1 MKVKLMRAVKSFELD
16 DSDVGTFTCYGS
28 KFDVVDQANEVVVKG
43 AFIDSLQRHQE
54 LGTMPIMLW
63 NHDTDEII
71 GKWVEAEEDEVGLKL
86 KGKFNLNTA
95 EGKRRYEELKHGDL
109 NGFSIG
115 YWFDPA
121 DTETIDDVT
130 YLKKIHLQEVSLV
143 PFPCNEEAQV
153 LEVKSVQSEAS
164 DAVNKEE
171 QVQVQEEQYKPL
183 FKRSDVEAF
192 AKRLKRIAKKNNK

>member
-1 MKVKLMRAVKSFELD
+1 MRAVKSFELD
-16 DSDVGTFTCYGS
+16 DSEIGTFTCYGS

-86 KGKFNLNTA
+86 KGKFNLNTD

-121 DTETIDDVT
+121 DTETIDDIT
-130 YLKKIHLQEVSLV
+130 YLKRVHLQEVSLV

-153 LEVKSVQSEAS
+153 LEVKSVQS

-171 QVQVQEEQYKPL
+171 QVQVQVQEEQYKPL

>member
-1 MKVKLMRAVKSFELD
+1 MKVKLMRVVKSFKLD
-16 DSDVGTFTCYGS
+16 DSEIGTFTCYGS

-86 KGKFNLNTA
+86 KGKFNLNTD

-121 DTETIDDVT
+121 DTETIDDIT
-130 YLKKIHLQEVSLV
+130 YLKKVHLQEVSLV

-153 LEVKSVQSEAS
+153 LEVKSV
-164 DAVNKEE
+164 AVNKEE
-171 QVQVQEEQYKPL
+171 EHVQVQEEQYKPL

>member
-1 MKVKLMRAVKSFELD
+1 MRAVKSFELD
-16 DSDVGTFTCYGS
+16 DSEIGTFTCYGS
-28 KFDVVDQANEVVVKG
+28 KFDVIDQAKELVVRG

-86 KGKFNLNTA
+86 KGKFNLNTD

-121 DTETIDDVT
+121 DTETIDDIT
-130 YLKKIHLQEVSLV
+130 YLKKVHLQEVSLV

-153 LEVKSVQSEAS
+153 LEVKSVQS

-171 QVQVQEEQYKPL
+171 EHVQVQEEQYKPL

>member
-1 MKVKLMRAVKSFELD
+1 MRAVKFFELH
-16 DSDVGTFTCYGS
+16 DSEIGTFTCYGS

-86 KGKFNLNTA
+86 KGKFNLNTD

-115 YWFDPA
+115 YWFDPV
-121 DTETIDDVT
+121 DTETIDDIT
-130 YLKKIHLQEVSLV
+130 YLKKVHLQEVSLV

-153 LEVKSVQSEAS
+153 LEVKSVQS
-164 DAVNKEE
+164 DAVNNEEE

>member
-1 MKVKLMRAVKSFELD
+1 MRAVKSFELD
-16 DSDVGTFTCYGS
+16 DSEIGTFTCYGS
-28 KFDVVDQANEVVVKG
+28 KFDVVDLANEVVVKG

-86 KGKFNLNTA
+86 KGKFNLNTD

-121 DTETIDDVT
+121 DTETQDDVT
-130 YLKKIHLQEVSLV
+130 YLKKVHLQEVSLV
-143 PFPCNEEAQV
+143 AFPCNEEAQV
-153 LEVKSVQSEAS
+153 LEVKSLAANE
-164 DAVNKEE
+164 VNKEEE

>member
-1 MKVKLMRAVKSFELD
+1 MRAVKSFELD
-16 DSDVGTFTCYGS
+16 DSEIGTFTCYGS
-28 KFDVVDQANEVVVKG
+28 KFDVVDLANEVVVKG

-86 KGKFNLNTA
+86 KGKFNLNTD

-121 DTETIDDVT
+121 DTETQDDVT
-130 YLKKIHLQEVSLV
+130 YLKKVHLQEVSLV

-153 LEVKSVQSEAS
+153 LEVKSVQSEA
-164 DAVNKEE
+164 VNKEEE

-192 AKRLKRIAKKNNK
+192 AKRLKRIAKKKQ

>member
-1 MKVKLMRAVKSFELD
+1 LKVKLMRAVKSFELD
-16 DSDVGTFTCYGS
+16 DSEIGTFTCYGS
-28 KFDVVDQANEVVVKG
+28 KFDVVDLANEVVVKG

-86 KGKFNLNTA
+86 KGKFNLNTD

-121 DTETIDDVT
+121 DTETQDDVT
-130 YLKKIHLQEVSLV
+130 YLKKVHLQEVSLV

-153 LEVKSVQSEAS
+153 LEVKSVQSEA
-164 DAVNKEE
+164 VNKEEE

-192 AKRLKRIAKKNNK
+192 AKRLKRIAKKKQ

>member
-1 MKVKLMRAVKSFELD
+1 MKVKLMWAVKSFELD

-86 KGKFNLNTA
+86 KGKFNLNTD

-115 YWFDPA
+115 YWFNPA

>member
-1 MKVKLMRAVKSFELD
+1 MRAVKSFELD

-86 KGKFNLNTA
+86 KGKFNLNTD

>member
-16 DSDVGTFTCYGS
+16 DSEIGTFTCYGS

-86 KGKFNLNTA
+86 KGKFNLNTD

-121 DTETIDDVT
+121 DTETIDDIT
-130 YLKKIHLQEVSLV
+130 YLKRVHLQEVSLV

-153 LEVKSVQSEAS
+153 LEVKSVQS

-171 QVQVQEEQYKPL
+171 QVQVQVQEEQYKPL

>member
-1 MKVKLMRAVKSFELD
+1 MKSFVLD

-153 LEVKSVQSEAS
+153 LEVKSVQS

-171 QVQVQEEQYKPL
+171 HVQVQEEQYKPL

>member
-1 MKVKLMRAVKSFELD
+1 MRAVKSFELD

-86 KGKFNLNTA
+86 KGKFNLNTD

-109 NGFSIG
+109 TGFSIG
-115 YWFDPA
+115 YWISLE

-153 LEVKSVQSEAS
+153 LEVKSVQS
-164 DAVNKEE
+164 DAANEVNKEE

>member
-1 MKVKLMRAVKSFELD
+1 MRAVKSFKLD
-16 DSDVGTFTCYGS
+16 DSGIGTFTCYGS
-28 KFDVVDQANEVVVKG
+28 KFDVVDLANEVVVRG

-86 KGKFNLNTA
+86 KGKFNLNTD

-121 DTETIDDVT
+121 DTETIDDIT
-130 YLKKIHLQEVSLV
+130 YLKKVHLQEVSLV

-153 LEVKSVQSEAS
+153 LEVKSV
-164 DAVNKEE
+164 AVNKEE
-171 QVQVQEEQYKPL
+171 QVQEEQYKPL

>member
-1 MKVKLMRAVKSFELD
+1 MRAVKSFELD
-16 DSDVGTFTCYGS
+16 DSEIGTFTCYGS

-86 KGKFNLNTA
+86 KGKFNLNTD

-121 DTETIDDVT
+121 DTETIDDIT
-130 YLKKIHLQEVSLV
+130 YLKKVHLQEISLV

-153 LEVKSVQSEAS
+153 LEVKSV
-164 DAVNKEE
+164 AVNKEEE